1 MQTLSNPNAT
11 QTTPVERELERD
23 RQMQAAIDWIVR
35 LDPTQATAE
44 DYLAFNAW
52 LQADPHH
59 PQIWQRVSG
68 LLQQPLARAQAV
80 PVARPRPSQTIVEPA
95 YLQRRTVV
103 RGTLGLLVFGVG
115 GATLYDRFTPLQG
128 LITDRH
134 TATGERRELQLPDG
148 SRLTLAPRSAVDIA
162 FDGQQRRI
170 RLHQGSL
177 SVAIGP
183 DPRRPFIVATTEGE
197 VRAFGARFSAR
208 QEDGR
213 SLIAVQ
219 QHSVRL
225 DTRGGY
231 RAQLEAGN
239 AAWLAGNT
247 LMAAEPSLWTRSNWV
262 AGILDVRDEPLA
274 RLIEALRPYRRGI
287 LRVSDAAAQVRV
299 TGRFA
304 LDDHDKALT
313 SLAETLPIEIR
324 RYGPLLTLIDRR

>member
-11 QTTPVERELERD
+11 PTTPVESEIELD
-23 RQMQAAIDWIVR
+23 RHMHSAIDWMVR
-35 LDPTQATAE
+35 LDPAQATAE

-52 LQADPHH
+52 LQADPRHA
-59 PQIWQRVSG
+59 QVWQQVSG
-68 LLQQPLARAQAV
+68 LLQQPLAHLQA
-80 PVARPRPSQTIVEPA
+80 AKACPRPSRAIAEPA
-95 YLQRRTVV
+95 YLPRRTVV
-103 RGTLGLLVFGVG
+103 RGTLGLLLCGM
-115 GATLYDRFTPLQG
+115 GAAALYDRFTPLQG

-134 TATGERRELQLPDG
+134 TATGERREVQLPDG

-162 FDGQQRRI
+162 FGGQQRRV
-170 RLHQGSL
+170 RLHQGSV

-183 DPRRPFIVATTEGE
+183 DPRRPFILATAEGE

-213 SLIAVQ
+213 SLISVQ

-247 LMAAEPSLWTRSNWV
+247 LMAAEPSVWTRSNWA
-262 AGILDVRDEPLA
+262 AGVIDVRDEPLA
-274 RLIEALRPYRRGI
+274 RVIEALRPYRRGI
-287 LRVSDAAAQVRV
+287 LRVSDAVAQVRV
-299 TGRFA
+299 SGSFA
-304 LDDHDKALT
+304 LDDSDNTLKT
-313 SLAETLPIEIR
+313 LAQTLPIEIS
-324 RYGPLLTLIDRR
+324 RYGPWLTLIDRR